1 MLSGLTIRD
10 EALKANG
17 SPPLGDLTNALDFSQ
32 SVAGLPANKK

>member
-1 MLSGLTIRD
+1 MLSGLSVRD

-32 SVAGLPANKK
+32 PLAELSPGK